1 MFFSFNSSADLKST
15 KKHKFDDENMPYSRF
30 GIESG
35 INLVIVPRFN
45 ETDLLVRLE
54 NLHDTFDGA

>member
-1 MFFSFNSSADLKST
+1 VDLKNA
-15 KKHKFDDENMPYSRF
+15 KKHKFDDENMSYSTF

-35 INLVIVPRFN
+35 INMIIVPRFN